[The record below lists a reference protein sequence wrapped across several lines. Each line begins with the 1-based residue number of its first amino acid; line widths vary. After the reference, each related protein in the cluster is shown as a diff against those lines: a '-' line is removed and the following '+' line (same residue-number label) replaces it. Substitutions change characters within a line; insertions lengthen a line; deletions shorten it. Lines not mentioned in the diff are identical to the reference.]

1 MDAKQIG
8 EVIKEPRKRKGMT
21 QEEELA
27 NMLGIGIL
35 TASFYKNGVFKVPPF
50 IDHAKMSRLKEQ
62 EKLIKAVNAELEE
75 WRLSGDVD
83 YLHKAMAVI
92 RAEIAK
98 RRTRM
103 KKKKAKLYEDMVLRI
118 RELRASLRVRERW
131 LKIVLR
137 DRHTLSTPEQRRRA
151 VAYLREKRYELEV
164 FEKQIP
170 APPRTY
176 KHYSTCRICKSTHVE
191 AYISSNRY
199 CPSCGEIIMPHML
212 YLPRY
217 CEACGQRLWWPPE
230 GIMIG
235 SCYYWTGGN
244 RDD

>member
-8 EVIKEPRKRKGMT
+8 EVIKEAGKRKGMT

-92 RAEIAK
+92 RTAIEK
-98 RRTRM
+98 
-103 KKKKAKLYEDMVLRI
+103 E
-118 RELRASLRVRERW
+118 
-131 LKIVLR
+131 
-137 DRHTLSTPEQRRRA
+137 EQDA
-151 VAYLREKRYELEV
+151 
-164 FEKQIP
+164 
-170 APPRTY
+170 
-176 KHYSTCRICKSTHVE
+176 
-191 AYISSNRY
+191 
-199 CPSCGEIIMPHML
+199 
-212 YLPRY
+212 
-217 CEACGQRLWWPPE
+217 
-230 GIMIG
+230 
-235 SCYYWTGGN
+235 
-244 RDD
+244 D